1 MTRSFPILFFFSANQ
16 SYISSKLYDLADA
29 DTDVEASELLPKLE
43 AAQSPHQHD
52 ALA

>member
-1 MTRSFPILFFFSANQ
+1 MSRSFPILFFSANQ
-16 SYISSKLYDLADA
+16 SYISNKLHGLADA

-52 ALA
+52 ALS